1 MTEYW
6 KTDLYL
12 IHHAAWLLT
21 CTAPSNVAKGK
32 RKYDAMSADD
42 KVKVDA
48 MAAEIAAIYAAHAT

>member
-6 KTDLYL
+6 KTHKFL

-21 CTAPSNVAKGK
+21 CAAPSNVAKGQ

-42 KVKVDA
+42 KVKVDTK
-48 MAAEIAAIYAAHAT
+48 AAEIAAIYAAHLT